1 MDNNYFKLINHFVG
15 NVIKWIYFLGKKS
28 IDEVAEED
36 NSTLGFIVIL
46 ILLLVT
52 LGFENNN

>member
-15 NVIKWIYFLGKKS
+15 NVIKWIYFWGTKS

>member
-1 MDNNYFKLINHFVG
+1 MM
-15 NVIKWIYFLGKKS
+15 WIYYGGKKS
-28 IDEVAEED
+28 IGQVAEKD

-46 ILLLVT
+46 ILLLVA

>member
-15 NVIKWIYFLGKKS
+15 NIMMWIYYGGKKS
-28 IDEVAEED
+28 IDQLAEKD

>member
-15 NVIKWIYFLGKKS
+15 NVIKWIYFGGKKS

>member
-15 NVIKWIYFLGKKS
+15 NIMMWIYYGGKKS
-28 IDEVAEED
+28 IDQVAEKD